1 MKQDFRWGGINLR
14 YLFHYLLKNI
24 WMGIVLGIVFFLI
37 GTILSDRSVST
48 TYSTEA
54 LVSVTQSRMA
64 MLPDNL
70 GNRIAYTN
78 AAVTV
83 LGSDAFM
90 TQAREESGIYNVS
103 VTSEVLPG
111 TNIISIE
118 CTSDSPNSTYM
129 FMRYL
134 IENFSEIASDVSGD
148 LKISMVQRPE
158 IPRKGTTVKKSS
170 LPAPLLAFAG
180 VFMTLIVLCIAYAL
194 PIKYKGLGE
203 VFKQYGDDI
212 IELIPYNNDKTE
224 KRSLFR
230 KKKAQNTAYINA
242 LHKLTFII
250 KQIILKKNAKVL
262 FFTSAG
268 DSEGKQTIC
277 REIVSS
283 LVNAGLNVFY
293 MDGRLMSVLSR
304 NTVSADMV
312 VRDEDLGCDIIKPAE
327 DGTTFSCESVEALLK
342 ELRTSKDAVIIRGV
356 SGNDMTTLSLWSNL
370 ADKTYLIIREN
381 TTDIRK
387 IDALY
392 KNLKYTSNNLGGCI
406 LNAFY

>member
-1 MKQDFRWGGINLR
+1 MEQDFRWGGINLR

-134 IENFSEIASDVSGD
+134 IENFFCCIVVYKHKRYSLIIIKSRQCFTYCPKIRNCYISRMKSRFIFTFITTWSEHDMG
-148 LKISMVQRPE
+148 
-158 IPRKGTTVKKSS
+158 VKNICKH
-170 LPAPLLAFAG
+170 AAVDTF
-180 VFMTLIVLCIAYAL
+180 
-194 PIKYKGLGE
+194 LGE
-203 VFKQYGDDI
+203 SVADI
-212 IELIPYNNDKTE
+212 E
-224 KRSLFR
+224 
-230 KKKAQNTAYINA
+230 
-242 LHKLTFII
+242 
-250 KQIILKKNAKVL
+250 
-262 FFTSAG
+262 
-268 DSEGKQTIC
+268 C
-277 REIVSS
+277 
-283 LVNAGLNVFY
+283 
-293 MDGRLMSVLSR
+293 
-304 NTVSADMV
+304 
-312 VRDEDLGCDIIKPAE
+312 
-327 DGTTFSCESVEALLK
+327 
-342 ELRTSKDAVIIRGV
+342 
-356 SGNDMTTLSLWSNL
+356 
-370 ADKTYLIIREN
+370 
-381 TTDIRK
+381 
-387 IDALY
+387 
-392 KNLKYTSNNLGGCI
+392 
-406 LNAFY
+406 

>member
-1 MKQDFRWGGINLR
+1 MEQDFRWGGINLR

-64 MLPDNL
+64 TLPDNL
-70 GNRIAYTN
+70 GNRIAYAN

-118 CTSDSPNSTYM
+118 CTSGSPNSSYM

-134 IENFSEIASDVSGD
+134 INNFSEIAADVSGD
-148 LKISMVQRPE
+148 LKISMVQKPE

-180 VFMTLIVLCIAYAL
+180 VFMTLIAL
-194 PIKYKGLGE
+194 
-203 VFKQYGDDI
+203 
-212 IELIPYNNDKTE
+212 
-224 KRSLFR
+224 
-230 KKKAQNTAYINA
+230 
-242 LHKLTFII
+242 
-250 KQIILKKNAKVL
+250 
-262 FFTSAG
+262 
-268 DSEGKQTIC
+268 
-277 REIVSS
+277 
-283 LVNAGLNVFY
+283 
-293 MDGRLMSVLSR
+293 
-304 NTVSADMV
+304 
-312 VRDEDLGCDIIKPAE
+312 
-327 DGTTFSCESVEALLK
+327 
-342 ELRTSKDAVIIRGV
+342 
-356 SGNDMTTLSLWSNL
+356 
-370 ADKTYLIIREN
+370 
-381 TTDIRK
+381 
-387 IDALY
+387 
-392 KNLKYTSNNLGGCI
+392 
-406 LNAFY
+406 

>member
-1 MKQDFRWGGINLR
+1 MEQDFRWGGINLR

-180 VFMTLIVLCIAYAL
+180 VFMTLIALCIAYAL

-224 KRSLFR
+224 VTKRHPDFG
-230 KKKAQNTAYINA
+230 KICG
-242 LHKLTFII
+242 I

-356 SGNDMTTLSLWSNL
+356 SGNDITTLSLWSNL